1 MLPLQRVVTYLKGC
15 IILAGGERDGIKE
28 FDLSVSGFYQSFQ
41 AIGFALPFMALT
53 WLTLSNSE
61 QLAVSAN
68 AGPNG
73 LFIFG
78 FLIELSTWLAP
89 LIVVFFAANL
99 LGIADRITAYIVAS
113 NWTNLLFTLV
123 SWPPSLMNL
132 LSGRDPMEGT
142 SAYQLTLFFVALIFS
157 WRVQHAVLGKG
168 ALVTTGIFLFTF
180 LISFIVLIGGQRI
193 LFGL

>member
-1 MLPLQRVVTYLKGC
+1 MVTLDRVIHYLKGC
-15 IILAGGERDGIKE
+15 IILAGGDRDGVKA
-28 FDLSVSGFYQSFQ
+28 FDLSVNGFYQSFQ

-53 WLTLSNSE
+53 WLTLARSE
-61 QLAVSAN
+61 QLAASAQ
-68 AGPNG
+68 AGPNA
-73 LFIFG
+73 LFVFG

-89 LIVVFFAANL
+89 LVAVFFAAHI
-99 LGIADRITAYIVAS
+99 LGIGDRIIAYIIAS

-142 SAYQLTLFFVALIFS
+142 NSYQFTLFFVALIFS

-168 ALVTTGIFLFTF
+168 ALLTTGVFLFTF
-180 LISFIVLIGGQRI
+180 LISFIVLMGGQRW